1 VTQRTQWTVVGAV
14 VALLAG
20 SAVYAAATRLNGGS
34 NAASVGEQMP
44 DFYAHTLDE
53 PAVTKHFSDYRGR
66 VVLVN
71 VWATYCIP
79 CRDEMPSLERLSGA
93 LSPKGL
99 VVVGVSID
107 NPGLEPQIRAFVKQ
121 YALTFPILQEGTGHI
136 EQTLDAFGIP
146 ATFVVAKDGMI
157 RRKVI
162 GAQRWDSPDNRALVE
177 RLLAE

>member
-1 VTQRTQWTVVGAV
+1 VGAV
-14 VALLAG
+14 VVLLAG
-20 SAVYAAATRLNGGS
+20 SGFYAATHLTGGA
-34 NAASVGEQMP
+34 NTASVGEQMP

-53 PAVTKHFSDYRGR
+53 PAVPKHFSDYRGR

-79 CRDEMPSLERLSGA
+79 CREEMPSLERLSGQ
-93 LSPKGL
+93 LGPKGL
-99 VVVGVSID
+99 VVLGVSID

-121 YALTFPILQEGTGHI
+121 YGLTFTILQEGTGHI
-136 EQTLDAFGIP
+136 EQMLDAFGIP

-162 GAQRWDSPDNRALVE
+162 GAQRWDAPDNRAMVE

>member
-1 VTQRTQWTVVGAV
+1 MTQRAQWAVVGAV
-14 VALLAG
+14 IAILTGGA
-20 SAVYAAATRLNGGS
+20 AYAATHLGAGAGT
-34 NAASVGEQMP
+34 ASVGEQMP
-44 DFYAHTLDE
+44 DFYAHTMDE
-53 PAVTKHFSDYRGR
+53 PAVPKHFSDYRGR

-79 CRDEMPSLERLSGA
+79 CREEMPSLERLHAQLG
-93 LSPKGL
+93 PKGL

-121 YALTFPILQEGTGHI
+121 YGLTFPILQEGTGHI
-136 EQTLDAFGIP
+136 EQMLDAFGIP

-162 GAQRWDSPDNRALVE
+162 GAQRWDSPDNRAFVE

>member
-1 VTQRTQWTVVGAV
+1 VTLRAQWAVAGVVLVGLV
-14 VALLAG
+14 GTALF
-20 SAVYAAATRLNGGS
+20 AARRLGGGS
-34 NAASVGEQMP
+34 NAATVGAQMP
-44 DFYAHTLDE
+44 DFAAHTMDE
-53 PAVTKHFSDYRGR
+53 PAVAKHFSDYRGR

-79 CRDEMPSLERLSGA
+79 CREEMPSLERLSRA
-93 LSPKGL
+93 LGPKGL

-107 NPGLEPQIRAFVKQ
+107 NPGLEPQIREFVKQ
-121 YALTFPILQEGTGHI
+121 YGLTFPILQEGTGHI
-136 EQTLDAFGIP
+136 EEQLDAFGIP

-162 GAQRWDSPDNRALVE
+162 GAQRWDTPDNRAMVE